1 MEGRIHASTTIAGV
15 CLNQLWH
22 KQLDTDDS
30 EKLADGLF
38 CTALALKKKINHLKI
53 VINGILPCDERNM
66 VRRQKSFIVNKLLK
80 NSCNSYSNT
89 NIHYLSPDEDWI
101 CENGHLDK
109 SLFYKD
115 NLHLIENGY
124 LTN

>member
-53 VINGILPCDERNM
+53 VINGILPCDE
-66 VRRQKSFIVNKLLK
+66 
-80 NSCNSYSNT
+80 
-89 NIHYLSPDEDWI
+89 
-101 CENGHLDK
+101 
-109 SLFYKD
+109 
-115 NLHLIENGY
+115 
-124 LTN
+124 

>member
-38 CTALALKKKINHLKI
+38 CIALALKKKINHLKI
-53 VINGILPCDERNM
+53 LINGILPCDEQNM
-66 VRRQKSFIVNKLLK
+66 VRRQKSFIVKKLLK

-101 CENGHLDK
+101 CENGYLDK